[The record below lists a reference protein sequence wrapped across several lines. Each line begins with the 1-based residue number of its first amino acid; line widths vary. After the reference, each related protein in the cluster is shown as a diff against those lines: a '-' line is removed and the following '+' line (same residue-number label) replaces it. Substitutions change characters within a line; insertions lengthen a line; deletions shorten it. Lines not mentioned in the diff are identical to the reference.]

1 MVKCLLPVGTGRQ
14 SFTDSNKADQL
25 MDKSIVLSAQNIY
38 KSFAGHEVLKGIDMV
53 AHRHDVVSILGSSG
67 SGKSTFL
74 RCLNLLETPDSGL
87 ININGEE
94 IIFDGEEKIQH
105 SKQIIDIRKQVSMV
119 FQSFNLW
126 SQMSI
131 LDNVTIAPCKV
142 LGLPKAQAVERAEL
156 YLNKVGI
163 YEKRHAYPSMLSG
176 GQQQRC
182 AIARALAMEP
192 QILLFDEPT
201 SALDPELVGEVLR
214 IIQLLAEE
222 GRTMVLVTHE
232 IAFAREISSQ
242 VMFIHQGIVEEHGTP
257 DKVFNKA
264 ESERC
269 RQFLQSVL

>member
-1 MVKCLLPVGTGRQ
+1 MAEQ
-14 SFTDSNKADQL
+14 A
-25 MDKSIVLSAQNIY
+25 VLSAQSIH
-38 KSFAGHEVLKGIDMV
+38 KSFGDFKVLKGIDMV
-53 AHRHDVVSILGSSG
+53 ACRHDVVSIIGSSG

-87 ININGEE
+87 ISVNGEE
-94 IIFDGEEKIQH
+94 LLFDGEESARNQRKIV
-105 SKQIIDIRKQVSMV
+105 DIRKQVSMV
-119 FQSFNLW
+119 FQGFNLW

-131 LDNVTIAPCKV
+131 LDNVVIAPHKV
-142 LGLPKAQAVERAEL
+142 LGLPKSEATARAEK
-156 YLNKVGI
+156 YLEKVGI

-222 GRTMVLVTHE
+222 GRTMIMVTHE

-242 VMFIHQGIVEEHGTP
+242 VMFIHQGIVEESGTP
-257 DKVFNKA
+257 ENVFNHTKSA
-264 ESERC
+264 RC
-269 RQFLQSVL
+269 QQFLQSVL

>member
-1 MVKCLLPVGTGRQ
+1 MAEQ
-14 SFTDSNKADQL
+14 
-25 MDKSIVLSAQNIY
+25 MVLSAQSIH
-38 KSFAGHEVLKGIDMV
+38 KSFGDFKVLKGIDMV
-53 AHRHDVVSILGSSG
+53 ACRHDVVSIIGSSG

-87 ININGEE
+87 ISVNGEE
-94 IIFDGEEKIQH
+94 LLFDGEESQRNQRKIV
-105 SKQIIDIRKQVSMV
+105 DIRKQVSMV
-119 FQSFNLW
+119 FQGFNLW

-131 LDNVTIAPCKV
+131 LDNVTIAPHKV
-142 LGLPKAQAVERAEL
+142 LGLPKSEAVARAEK
-156 YLNKVGI
+156 YLEKVGI

-222 GRTMVLVTHE
+222 GRTMIMVTHE

-242 VMFIHQGIVEEHGTP
+242 VMFIHQGIIEESGTP
-257 DKVFNKA
+257 EHVFNHTGSA
-264 ESERC
+264 RC

>member
-1 MVKCLLPVGTGRQ
+1 MENRQ
-14 SFTDSNKADQL
+14 NN
-25 MDKSIVLSAQNIY
+25 IVLTATDIHKKFGDQ
-38 KSFAGHEVLKGIDMV
+38 EVLKGINMV
-53 AHRHDVVSILGSSG
+53 AHSHDVVSIIGSSG

-74 RCLNLLETPDSGL
+74 RCLNLLETPDQGRL
-87 ININGEE
+87 KIYDQEVVFNGQ
-94 IIFDGEEKIQH
+94 KSVQH
-105 SKQIIDIRKQVSMV
+105 SKQLIDIRKQVSMV

-126 SQMSI
+126 NHMSI
-131 LDNVTIAPCKV
+131 LDNVIIAPMKV
-142 LGLPKAQAVERAEL
+142 LGISKKEAIDRAEL

-163 YEKRHAYPSMLSG
+163 YHKRDAYPAMLSG

-201 SALDPELVGEVLR
+201 SALDPELVGEVLK

-242 VMFIHQGIVEEHGTP
+242 VMFIHQGLVEERGTSEQ
-257 DKVFNKA
+257 VFGNPQSA
-264 ESERC
+264 RC
-269 RQFLQSVL
+269 QQFLHSVL

>member
-1 MVKCLLPVGTGRQ
+1 ME
-14 SFTDSNKADQL
+14 NK
-25 MDKSIVLSAQNIY
+25 IEVLSAQSIH
-38 KSFAGHEVLKGIDMV
+38 KSFGDYAVLKGIDMV
-53 AHRHDVVSILGSSG
+53 AHKQDVVSIIGSSG

-74 RCLNLLETPDSGL
+74 RCLNLLETPDSGV
-87 ININGEE
+87 ISINGEE
-94 IIFDGEEKIQH
+94 LIFDGEHKQH
-105 SKQIIDIRKQVSMV
+105 NNRRIVDIRKQVSMV

-131 LDNVTIAPCKV
+131 LENVTIAPTKV
-142 LGLPKAQAVERAEL
+142 LGLSKAEATERAKT
-156 YLNKVGI
+156 YLEKVGI
-163 YEKRHAYPSMLSG
+163 YDKRHAYPSMLSG

-222 GRTMVLVTHE
+222 GRTMIMVTHE

-242 VMFIHQGIVEEHGTP
+242 VMFIHQGIVEESGTP
-257 DKVFNKA
+257 EQVFNQTC
-264 ESERC
+264 SERC

>member
-1 MVKCLLPVGTGRQ
+1 MTEQ
-14 SFTDSNKADQL
+14 A
-25 MDKSIVLSAQNIY
+25 VLSAQGIH
-38 KSFAGHEVLKGIDMV
+38 KSFGGFEVLKGIDMV
-53 AHRHDVVSILGSSG
+53 AHRHDVVSIIGSSG

-87 ININGEE
+87 ISINGEE
-94 IIFDGEEKIQH
+94 LIFDGEEKKKNQKKIV
-105 SKQIIDIRKQVSMV
+105 DIRKQVSMV

-126 SQMSI
+126 SQMTI
-131 LDNVTIAPCKV
+131 EENVTIAPHKV
-142 LGLPKAQAVERAEL
+142 LGLSKAEALERAKT
-156 YLNKVGI
+156 YLAKVGI

-201 SALDPELVGEVLR
+201 SALDPELVGEILR
-214 IIQLLAEE
+214 IIKLLAEE
-222 GRTMVLVTHE
+222 GRTMILVTHE

-242 VMFIHQGIVEEHGTP
+242 VMFIHQGIVEESGTP
-257 DKVFNKA
+257 DEVFNNTG
-264 ESERC
+264 SVRC

>member
-1 MVKCLLPVGTGRQ
+1 MNPI
-14 SFTDSNKADQL
+14 NKA
-25 MDKSIVLSAQNIY
+25 VLTAQNIH
-38 KSFAGHEVLKGIDMV
+38 KRFGDHKVLKGIDMV
-53 AHRHDVVSILGSSG
+53 ARSHDVVSIIGSSG

-74 RCLNLLETPDSGL
+74 RCLNLLETPDAGTL
-87 ININGEE
+87 NINGEV
-94 IIFDGEEKIQH
+94 IVFDGSKHHQH
-105 SKQIIDIRKQVSMV
+105 SKQLIAIRKQVSMV

-126 SQMSI
+126 SHMSI
-131 LDNVTIAPCKV
+131 LDNVTVVPTKV
-142 LGLPKAQAVERAEL
+142 LGLSKKEAVERAEM

-163 YEKRHAYPSMLSG
+163 YDKRHAYPAMLSG

-182 AIARALAMEP
+182 AIARALAVEP

-242 VMFIHQGIVEEHGTP
+242 VLFIHQGLVEERGTSA
-257 DKVFNKA
+257 DVFGNPK
-264 ESERC
+264 SERC
-269 RQFLQSVL
+269 RQFLQSVLS

>member
-1 MVKCLLPVGTGRQ
+1 M
-14 SFTDSNKADQL
+14 NKQE
-25 MDKSIVLSAQNIY
+25 VLSAQSIH
-38 KSFAGHEVLKGIDMV
+38 KSFGSHAVLKGIDMG
-53 AHRHDVVSILGSSG
+53 ARRHDVVSVIGSSG

-87 ININGEE
+87 LNINGEE
-94 IIFDGEEKIQH
+94 LVFDGSDKHLKGRRIVE
-105 SKQIIDIRKQVSMV
+105 IRKQVSMV

-131 LDNVTIAPCKV
+131 LDNVTIAPIKV
-142 LGLPKAQAVERAEL
+142 LGVPRAEAVERGER
-156 YLNKVGI
+156 YLEKVGI
-163 YEKRHAYPSMLSG
+163 YDKRHAYPAMLSG
-176 GQQQRC
+176 GQRQRC

-222 GRTMVLVTHE
+222 GRTMILVTHE

-242 VMFIHQGIVEEHGTP
+242 VMFIHQGVVEESGSP
-257 DKVFNKA
+257 DQVFNRTG
-264 ESERC
+264 SERC

>member
-1 MVKCLLPVGTGRQ
+1 
-14 SFTDSNKADQL
+14 
-25 MDKSIVLSAQNIY
+25 
-38 KSFAGHEVLKGIDMV
+38 
-53 AHRHDVVSILGSSG
+53 
-67 SGKSTFL
+67 
-74 RCLNLLETPDSGL
+74 
-87 ININGEE
+87 
-94 IIFDGEEKIQH
+94 
-105 SKQIIDIRKQVSMV
+105 MV

-126 SQMSI
+126 SQMTI

-142 LGLPKAQAVERAEL
+142 LGVPRAEAVERAEL

-242 VMFIHQGIVEEHGTP
+242 VMFIHQGIVEESGEP
-257 DKVFNKA
+257 EKVFNRT

>member
-1 MVKCLLPVGTGRQ
+1 MVRKDA
-14 SFTDSNKADQL
+14 SE
-25 MDKSIVLSAQNIY
+25 VLSAQSIH
-38 KSFAGHEVLKGIDMV
+38 KSFGEYEVLKGIDLV
-53 AHRHDVVSILGSSG
+53 ARRHDVVSIIGSSG

-74 RCLNLLETPDSGL
+74 RCLNLLEIPDSGVL
-87 ININGEE
+87 NINGEE
-94 IIFDGEEKIQH
+94 MVFDGSEKLQH
-105 SKQIIDIRKQVSMV
+105 GKRIVGIRKQVSMV

-131 LDNVTIAPCKV
+131 LDNVTIAPMKV
-142 LGLPKAQAVERAEL
+142 LGLPKGEAVARAEM
-156 YLNKVGI
+156 YLEKVDI

-222 GRTMVLVTHE
+222 GRTMILVTHE

-242 VMFIHQGIVEEHGTP
+242 VMFIHQGIVEERGTP
-257 DKVFNKA
+257 DEVFNRADSK
-264 ESERC
+264 RC

>member
-1 MVKCLLPVGTGRQ
+1 MV
-14 SFTDSNKADQL
+14 DQ
-25 MDKSIVLSAQNIY
+25 MVDQAVLSAQSIH
-38 KSFAGHEVLKGIDMV
+38 KRFGDFEVLKGIDMV
-53 AHRHDVVSILGSSG
+53 AHRHDVVSIIGSSG

-87 ININGEE
+87 ISVNGEE
-94 IIFDGEEKIQH
+94 LLFDGETTHQNNKKIV
-105 SKQIIDIRKQVSMV
+105 DIRKQVSMV

-126 SQMSI
+126 SQMTI
-131 LDNVTIAPCKV
+131 LDNVTIAPHKV
-142 LGLPKAQAVERAEL
+142 LGLPKAEALARAEK

-222 GRTMVLVTHE
+222 GRTMVMVTHE

-242 VMFIHQGIVEEHGTP
+242 VMFIHQGIVEESGTP
-257 DKVFNKA
+257 DQVFNNTR
-264 ESERC
+264 SERC